1 MNIKLNS
8 QALLFINKLPSEKKK
23 KRKEV
28 CVCVCVWRSV
38 AQVSLYAIHMMT
50 P

>member
-23 KRKEV
+23 EV
-28 CVCVCVWRSV
+28 CVCVCVCV
-38 AQVSLYAIHMMT
+38 GVLLKFLFMQFT
-50 P
+50 